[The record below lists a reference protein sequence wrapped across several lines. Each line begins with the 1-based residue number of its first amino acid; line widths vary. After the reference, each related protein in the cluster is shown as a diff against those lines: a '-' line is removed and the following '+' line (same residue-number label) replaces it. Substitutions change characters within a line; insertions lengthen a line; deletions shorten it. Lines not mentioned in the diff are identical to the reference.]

1 MNYTTFC
8 KTLVIA
14 SMTAA
19 LALAQPPGRGF
30 GPPSGQ
36 GSAAAAPTLDNAK
49 QYLGLSDTDV
59 VNLESLRK
67 ASMEEIQPLAK
78 QLHEQQQA
86 LQQAIRSG
94 SATASTIGTAT
105 LAIETL
111 KKQIEAKGAAA
122 QAQAVASLTPAQQA
136 KLKALEAVVAL
147 APTVREAN
155 ILGLVTPPEG
165 MGRGGAGGPGGPGGR
180 GAGERGPGG
189 RGPGF

>member
-19 LALAQPPGRGF
+19 MALAQPPGRGF

-59 VNLESLRK
+59 ANLESLRK

-94 SATASTIGTAT
+94 SATASMSKCAT
-105 LAIETL
+105 LIYGTRPKDL
-111 KKQIEAKGAAA
+111 F
-122 QAQAVASLTPAQQA
+122 
-136 KLKALEAVVAL
+136 LESRV
-147 APTVREAN
+147 
-155 ILGLVTPPEG
+155 
-165 MGRGGAGGPGGPGGR
+165 
-180 GAGERGPGG
+180 
-189 RGPGF
+189 